1 MVPAV
6 PAFGG
11 VPGGPEL
18 LILLVVLV
26 FLFGVPLA
34 AIAGLVLF
42 FKLGSDDETAAGGES
57 ASSDAGGRST
67 ARGTP
72 ARASGTDPARD
83 RRRRTTSRRVG
94 QSSAQ

>member
-42 FKLGSDDETAAGGES
+42 FRLGSDDETAAGGES
-57 ASSDAGGRST
+57 ASSDGADADRIAELEAEVERLREKVDGEADAGETERN
-67 ARGTP
+67 
-72 ARASGTDPARD
+72 
-83 RRRRTTSRRVG
+83 
-94 QSSAQ
+94 

>member
-42 FKLGSDDETAAGGES
+42 FKLGSDDETAASGES
-57 ASSDAGGRST
+57 ASSDDADADRIAELEAEVERLREKVDGEGDAGESGRN
-67 ARGTP
+67 
-72 ARASGTDPARD
+72 
-83 RRRRTTSRRVG
+83 
-94 QSSAQ
+94 

>member
-57 ASSDAGGRST
+57 ASSDDADADRIAELEAEVERLREKVDGEGDAGESERN
-67 ARGTP
+67 
-72 ARASGTDPARD
+72 
-83 RRRRTTSRRVG
+83 
-94 QSSAQ
+94 

>member
-57 ASSDAGGRST
+57 ASSDA
-67 ARGTP
+67 AD
-72 ARASGTDPARD
+72 AD
-83 RRRRTTSRRVG
+83 RIAELEAEVERLREKVDGEGDAGESERN
-94 QSSAQ
+94 

>member
-57 ASSDAGGRST
+57 ASSDDAD
-67 ARGTP
+67 A
-72 ARASGTDPARD
+72 D
-83 RRRRTTSRRVG
+83 RIAELEAEV
-94 QSSAQ
+94 